1 MPYLCGLWRFANAYY
16 KLIIRGGKTVGP
28 DSKLRCQAIIDQ
40 SVAARE
46 ILYQDND
53 ALSIVETSI
62 DQFVTNNELSSESF
76 GNLKQYMQDYK
87 MLISTMRKANDSDI
101 DDFAFLVFVIGNKD
115 IDGAAILDQKEIA
128 RQGKESAEQSAQN
141 CRNWAKMMFMDTVSA
156 ANLRYQAQVY
166 DNTADNW
173 LTIYNWCVDQEKA
186 YDLLESNTKRLFQLS
201 AMMREAVIAGLSDMN
216 MAIKEDGKYSP
227 KKNAYWRKRIE
238 FLIVNAQMCE
248 RLFALGYTSDEIV
261 WLQNEGVELTDK
273 DFENLRA
280 SVHIENLF
288 LSDNKRYIFH
298 GGKIYV
304 IYVPVGDQV
313 VITSGWKVVTKKEIV
328 DWDFDI
334 LSGFTGMELESG
346 LEKEEVYTVNPIQK
360 LGSDVISLKDKNVKE
375 AVGFEVLMGLR
386 NFAISAS
393 NKTEVTFNFE
403 VNGNGSGRRVT
414 ITTGDA
420 KTRMR
425 YQDIAGTYV
434 NTYMEASQ
442 SDVRSQ
448 RWTSE
453 CAQGVYKAATGEDV
467 PDKDATYTIIG
478 RIDEQ
483 HANSKIS
490 GYLSYRDDGE
500 LMFTPKIFPGDQAQ
514 IATCQFG
521 TGWFVE
527 PIYDFTDKLET
538 PSVVD
543 EKTKILF
550 EEGLKGE
557 NRKWPIG

>member
-1 MPYLCGLWRFANAYY
+1 M
-16 KLIIRGGKTVGP
+16 GP

-273 DFENLRA
+273 DFEN
-280 SVHIENLF
+280 
-288 LSDNKRYIFH
+288 
-298 GGKIYV
+298 
-304 IYVPVGDQV
+304 
-313 VITSGWKVVTKKEIV
+313 
-328 DWDFDI
+328 
-334 LSGFTGMELESG
+334 
-346 LEKEEVYTVNPIQK
+346 
-360 LGSDVISLKDKNVKE
+360 
-375 AVGFEVLMGLR
+375 
-386 NFAISAS
+386 
-393 NKTEVTFNFE
+393 
-403 VNGNGSGRRVT
+403 
-414 ITTGDA
+414 
-420 KTRMR
+420 
-425 YQDIAGTYV
+425 
-434 NTYMEASQ
+434 
-442 SDVRSQ
+442 
-448 RWTSE
+448 
-453 CAQGVYKAATGEDV
+453 
-467 PDKDATYTIIG
+467 
-478 RIDEQ
+478 
-483 HANSKIS
+483 
-490 GYLSYRDDGE
+490 
-500 LMFTPKIFPGDQAQ
+500 
-514 IATCQFG
+514 
-521 TGWFVE
+521 
-527 PIYDFTDKLET
+527 
-538 PSVVD
+538 
-543 EKTKILF
+543 
-550 EEGLKGE
+550 
-557 NRKWPIG
+557 

>member
-1 MPYLCGLWRFANAYY
+1 M
-16 KLIIRGGKTVGP
+16 GP

-313 VITSGWKVVTKKEIV
+313 VITSGWIVVTKKEIV

-346 LEKEEVYTVNPIQK
+346 LEKEKVYTRDYKHK
-360 LGSDVISLKDKNVKE
+360 LVGNTLSRNAQNVKE
-375 AVGFEVLMGLR
+375 GAIFEAIMGTG
-386 NFAISAS
+386 NFILSAS
-393 NKTEVTFNFE
+393 NRTEVTFNFE

-478 RIDEQ
+478 KIDEQ

>member
-1 MPYLCGLWRFANAYY
+1 M
-16 KLIIRGGKTVGP
+16 GP

-173 LTIYNWCVDQEKA
+173 LTIYNWCGDQEKA

-420 KTRMR
+420 KTRIR

-453 CAQGVYKAATGEDV
+453 YAQGVYKAATGEDV

-478 RIDEQ
+478 KIDEQ

>member
-1 MPYLCGLWRFANAYY
+1 M
-16 KLIIRGGKTVGP
+16 GP

-313 VITSGWKVVTKKEIV
+313 VITSGWKVVTKKEIL
-328 DWDFDI
+328 DWDFDV

-346 LEKEEVYTVNPIQK
+346 LEKEKVYTRDYKHK
-360 LGSDVISLKDKNVKE
+360 LVGNTLSRNAQNVKE
-375 AVGFEVLMGLR
+375 GAIFEAIMGTG
-386 NFAISAS
+386 NFILSAS
-393 NKTEVTFNFE
+393 NRTEVTFNFE
-403 VNGNGSGRRVT
+403 VNGNGSGRRVI

-420 KTRMR
+420 KTRIR

-453 CAQGVYKAATGEDV
+453 YAQGVYKAATGEDV

-478 RIDEQ
+478 KIDEQ

-500 LMFTPKIFPGDQAQ
+500 
-514 IATCQFG
+514 
-521 TGWFVE
+521 
-527 PIYDFTDKLET
+527 
-538 PSVVD
+538 
-543 EKTKILF
+543 
-550 EEGLKGE
+550 
-557 NRKWPIG
+557 

>member
-1 MPYLCGLWRFANAYY
+1 M
-16 KLIIRGGKTVGP
+16 
-28 DSKLRCQAIIDQ
+28 
-40 SVAARE
+40 
-46 ILYQDND
+46 
-53 ALSIVETSI
+53 
-62 DQFVTNNELSSESF
+62 
-76 GNLKQYMQDYK
+76 
-87 MLISTMRKANDSDI
+87 
-101 DDFAFLVFVIGNKD
+101 
-115 IDGAAILDQKEIA
+115 
-128 RQGKESAEQSAQN
+128 
-141 CRNWAKMMFMDTVSA
+141 
-156 ANLRYQAQVY
+156 
-166 DNTADNW
+166 
-173 LTIYNWCVDQEKA
+173 
-186 YDLLESNTKRLFQLS
+186 
-201 AMMREAVIAGLSDMN
+201 
-216 MAIKEDGKYSP
+216 
-227 KKNAYWRKRIE
+227 
-238 FLIVNAQMCE
+238 
-248 RLFALGYTSDEIV
+248 
-261 WLQNEGVELTDK
+261 
-273 DFENLRA
+273 RA

-420 KTRMR
+420 KTRIR

-453 CAQGVYKAATGEDV
+453 YAQGVYKAATGEDV

-478 RIDEQ
+478 KIDEQ

-527 PIYDFTDKLET
+527 PIYDFTDKLGT

-543 EKTKILF
+543 DKTKAIF
-550 EEGLKGE
+550 EEGIKRGECLK
-557 NRKWPIG
+557 